1 MYRLKIKSVVAS
13 IVLLVFTGLTA
24 AAAPFDK
31 GGPELPSPLCDRLQ
45 VAARRTGTCEL
56 AATGD
61 GSSPIGRRS
70 AIDRIAP

>member
-1 MYRLKIKSVVAS
+1 MVKGIRRADPASERRYAKSREY
-13 IVLLVFTGLTA
+13 LR
-24 AAAPFDK
+24 
-31 GGPELPSPLCDRLQ
+31 ELCDRLQ